1 MCGITGFY
9 SKTGEG
15 LSNHNLVNSANSF
28 QHRGPDSEG
37 YYIKTQNGD
46 EKISNSYKDI
56 QNTEALK
63 VGIGF
68 KRLSILDVENG
79 SQPFSSRDGRYTVVF
94 NGEIYNFNELKHDLT
109 EWEFKTS
116 SDGEIIIPMYIKYGI
131 DFVKKLNG
139 MFAICIYDKKRSN
152 NFN

>member
-28 QHRGPDSEG
+28 KHRGPDSEG
-37 YYIKTQNGD
+37 YYIKTQN
-46 EKISNSYKDI
+46 EMKRYQIYKDI

-79 SQPFSSRDGRYTVVF
+79 SQPFS
-94 NGEIYNFNELKHDLT
+94 
-109 EWEFKTS
+109 
-116 SDGEIIIPMYIKYGI
+116 
-131 DFVKKLNG
+131 
-139 MFAICIYDKKRSN
+139 
-152 NFN
+152 

>member
-9 SKTGEG
+9 SKTDKG
-15 LSNHNLVNSANSF
+15 LSNHNLVSSANSF

-46 EKISNSYKDI
+46 EKISNSYIDI
-56 QNTEALK
+56 QNTDALK

-79 SQPFSSRDGRYTVVF
+79 SQPFSSQDGSCLLYTSPSPRDKTVSRMP
-94 NGEIYNFNELKHDLT
+94 
-109 EWEFKTS
+109 S
-116 SDGEIIIPMYIKYGI
+116 S
-131 DFVKKLNG
+131 
-139 MFAICIYDKKRSN
+139 A
-152 NFN
+152 

>member
-68 KRLSILDVENG
+68 KRLSILDVWIFG
-79 SQPFSSRDGRYTVVF
+79 FLDF
-94 NGEIYNFNELKHDLT
+94 NQCVL
-109 EWEFKTS
+109 
-116 SDGEIIIPMYIKYGI
+116 YIKGFLEFWSLDCWGI
-131 DFVKKLNG
+131 TKP
-139 MFAICIYDKKRSN
+139 
-152 NFN
+152 NF